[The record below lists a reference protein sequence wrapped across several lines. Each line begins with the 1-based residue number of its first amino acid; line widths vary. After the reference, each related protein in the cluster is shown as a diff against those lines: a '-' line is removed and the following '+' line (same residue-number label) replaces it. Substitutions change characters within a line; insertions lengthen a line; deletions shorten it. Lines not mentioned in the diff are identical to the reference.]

1 MTGVRARLAGLLA
14 GMIVYGACFLPLAV
28 AFVIGVLLP

>member
-14 GMIVYGACFLPLAV
+14 GMVVYGACFLPVTV
-28 AFVIGVLLP
+28 AFVIGVLM